1 MAKTYGKQAL
11 AVSVPSDAWLGYNT
25 RYAPEGA
32 SQTFVSSSP
41 LVFSSGY
48 LVVGADPTTAIACF
62 SLQAG
67 HNTTAGAYN
76 IPVLPAYNGLVLF
89 GNFLG
94 AAAADNVLAAADMGA
109 SFDLKL
115 SSTLLGASSP
125 GWYILDAAA
134 SACVKITSFASDMV
148 LPNSS
153 ETVAVAGDTNARVT
167 AEVVDSVYA
176 WV

>member
-32 SQTFVSSSP
+32 SQTFVSSAP

-48 LVVGADPTTAIACF
+48 LVVAANPTTAIAGF
-62 SLQAG
+62 SLKAG
-67 HNTTAGAYN
+67 SNTTAGAVN
-76 IPVLPAYNGLVLF
+76 TPVIPAYNGVVIF

-94 AAAADNVLAAADMGA
+94 SAAADNVLAAADMGA
-109 SFDLKL
+109 SFDLAL
-115 SSTLLGASSP
+115 SATLLGASSP
-125 GWYILDAAA
+125 GWYISDSAA

-148 LPNSS
+148 LPNIS

-167 AEVVDSVYA
+167 AEVLDAVYA